1 MNSPERLPAPD
12 DRSAASFQLVLEC
25 YLASIAAIAETIAAV
40 YPEIGHACH
49 EQLIRL
55 RSGIA
60 FDPSSKTLVESRD
73 ALLEALRSFTPRAQR
88 YTRSL
93 SDELSGALALV
104 ARNEDTRSARS
115 VGYVEHLSDFVDQME
130 KAVESR
136 DLASLAGQ
144 AVKLRGFAE
153 SIELD
158 SRDAFALLRE
168 QIREFQQQLHEAVLL
183 ASRDALTGVSNRR
196 EFERQLALRIAS
208 QREFCVL
215 LFDLDGLGMVNDQF
229 GHLCGDE
236 ILKQVSAR
244 LSTQVRTGDFVC
256 RWGGDEFVVIL
267 DCGLEPG
274 RARARQIAQWLNG
287 RYRVTVDR
295 HEILINMT
303 VSVGIAERV
312 TGESWEQLFQR
323 VDESMYRQK
332 NAPPAT

>member
-12 DRSAASFQLVLEC
+12 DRSDASFQLVLDC
-25 YLASIAAIAETIAAV
+25 YLASIAAIADTLAAV
-40 YPEIGHACH
+40 YPDIGHGCH
-49 EQLIRL
+49 EQLTRL
-55 RSGIA
+55 RSRIA
-60 FDPSSKTLVESRD
+60 FDANSNTLLESRD
-73 ALLEALRSFTPRAQR
+73 TLLQALQAFTARAER

-104 ARNEDTRSARS
+104 AQSEDSRSARS
-115 VGYVEHLSDFVDQME
+115 VGYVEHLIDFVDQME

-136 DLASLAGQ
+136 DLVSLAGQ

-158 SRDAFALLRE
+158 SRDAFALLRQ
-168 QIREFQQQLHEAVLL
+168 QILEFQQQLHEAVLL

-196 EFERQLALRIAS
+196 EFERQLALRIGS

-215 LFDLDGLGMVNDQF
+215 LFDLDGLGLVNDQF

-236 ILKQVSAR
+236 ILKQVSER

-274 RARARQIAQWLNG
+274 LARARQIAQWLNG
-287 RYRVTVDR
+287 RYRVTLDL
-295 HEILINMT
+295 HEILINLT

-312 TGESWEQLFQR
+312 AGETWEQMFQR

-332 NAPPAT
+332 NARPAT